1 VRRNLAHQL
10 VQELLG
16 FDDGHKKK
24 IIEESV
30 RTSSVDFHS
39 EGSGLW
45 LGRFVL
51 RRSRQSGS
59 CCGRTIVDAT
69 FCSIAIFKS
78 NATCRPDVYSPVL
91 EDGSCPQKHL
101 YKKHRDEERVF
112 KKHFDQEKE

>member
-1 VRRNLAHQL
+1 MRRNLAHQL
-10 VQELLG
+10 IQELLG

-30 RTSSVDFHS
+30 PTSSVDFHS

-59 CCGRTIVDAT
+59 CCGCAIVDAT
-69 FCSIAIFKS
+69 RYSVAIFKS
-78 NATCRPDVYSPVL
+78 NATCKSGVYSSVL
-91 EDGSCPQKHL
+91 EDGSRPQEHL
-101 YKKHRDEERVF
+101 YKKYRDEERVF
-112 KKHFDQEKE
+112 KKHFDQEKD